1 MMKVAVLVVLLVCV
15 GCAVGETEGTVQAC
29 GRALSQLL
37 SFVCHGIYG
46 EPRDAKRSA
55 KVLMLDENIIKPEEY
70 VLGRQLRVQRGVAD
84 ECCHQPCSFSA
95 LESYCGAGR
104 R

>member
-15 GCAVGETEGTVQAC
+15 WCAVGETEGTYRVC
-29 GRALSQLL
+29 GRQLSQLL
-37 SFVCHGIYG
+37 SVVCDGDYG

-55 KVLMLDENIIKPEEY
+55 KVLMLDDNIVKPEEY

-84 ECCHQPCSFSA
+84 ECCHRQCTWTT
-95 LESYCGAGR
+95 LQSY
-104 R
+104 